1 MPVRPPWILLLAI
14 AALLLAAAPA
24 AAGGLVQLDGSVL
37 RFTGDDVEPSNVT
50 IDDVN
55 GMLVLD
61 ENASRMTAG
70 TGCAASPD
78 GYEVTCPDLGVAQI
92 DVSVGLLGSD
102 VRIRADLPAH
112 IEGGPGDDLL
122 VGGPADDVIDGGP
135 GSDIIAGGGG
145 ADVLRGGPGI
155 DLVTYDDVI
164 APDGTLLPRRDA
176 VRVAIGQPSASGSSG
191 EGDTIERDVE
201 QVQGG
206 AGTDRFDLRDGFA
219 TEVDCG
225 AGRDTVVADP
235 RDTIDTDCE
244 SSSVAPQRGG
254 AAMTSPTLPFP
265 FPAGSDR
272 GRSVISVGPRLPLRN
287 GTIVLRVTCPAG
299 LGLLA
304 LVPSQPCSGRVRFT
318 RFDGFPMGAQR
329 VTIPRGRAVTVRLP
343 LTSSRAL
350 ARRRSGL
357 PLTVT
362 ALPAWGHVTRDL
374 RFTVRG

>member
-1 MPVRPPWILLLAI
+1 MPVRTPWILLLALV
-14 AALLLAAAPA
+14 ALLLAAAPA
-24 AAGGLVQLDGSVL
+24 AAGGLVQIDGSVL
-37 RFTGDDVEPSNVT
+37 RFTGDDLEPSNVT
-50 IDDVN
+50 IDDVD

-70 TGCAASPD
+70 AGCAASAD
-78 GYEVTCPDLGVAQI
+78 GYEVTCPDLGVTQI
-92 DVSVGLLGSD
+92 DVAVGLLGSD

-112 IEGGPGDDLL
+112 IQGGPGDDVL

-135 GSDIIAGGGG
+135 GQDIIAGGGG
-145 ADVLRGGPGI
+145 ADVLSGGPGT

-164 APDGTLLPRRDA
+164 GPDGTLLPRRTP
-176 VRVAIGQPSASGSSG
+176 VTVAIGQTGASGARG
-191 EGDTIERDVE
+191 EGDTIARDVE

-206 AGTDRFDLRDGFA
+206 AGNDTFDLRDGAA

-244 SSSVAPQRGG
+244 TARVAPQRGG
-254 AAMTSPTLPFP
+254 AAMTIPTLPFP
-265 FPAGSDR
+265 FPAPGDGGVSSI
-272 GRSVISVGPRLPLRN
+272 GVGPLLPLHN
-287 GTIVLRVTCPAG
+287 GTIVVRVTCPAG

-304 LVPSQPCSGRVRFT
+304 LVPSQPCRGRVRFT
-318 RFDGFPMGAQR
+318 RFDGFAMGTQR
-329 VTIPRGRAVTVRLP
+329 VTIPRGRATTVRLT

-350 ARRRSGL
+350 ARRRVGL

-362 ALPAWGHVTRDL
+362 ALPAWGHVTRNL
-374 RFTVRG
+374 HFVVRG

>member
-14 AALLLAAAPA
+14 VALLLAAAPA
-24 AAGGLVQLDGSVL
+24 AAGGLVQLDGAVL

-61 ENASRMTAG
+61 EDASRMTAG
-70 TGCAASPD
+70 PGCTASAD
-78 GYEVTCPDLGVAQI
+78 GYEVTCPDLGIAQI
-92 DVSVGLLGSD
+92 DVTVGLLGSD

-112 IEGGPGDDLL
+112 IQGGPGDDVL

-145 ADVLRGGPGI
+145 ADVLSGGPGT

-164 APDGTLLPRRDA
+164 GPDGTLLPRRTP
-176 VRVAIGQPSASGSSG
+176 VTVAIGQPDASGSQG
-191 EGDTIERDVE
+191 EGDTIESDVE

-206 AGTDRFDLRDGFA
+206 AGNDRFDLRDGRA

-225 AGRDTVVADP
+225 AGRDTVVADQ
-235 RDTIDTDCE
+235 RDTIDTNCE
-244 SSSVAPQRGG
+244 SATVAPQRGG
-254 AAMTSPTLPFP
+254 AAMTGPTLPFP
-265 FPAGSDR
+265 FPGGSDR
-272 GRSVISVGPRLPLRN
+272 GRSTIAVGPMLPLHN
-287 GTIVLRVTCPAG
+287 GTIALRVTCPAG

-318 RFDGFPMGAQR
+318 RFDGFAMGTQR
-329 VTIPRGRAVTVRLP
+329 VRIPRGGATTVRLT

-350 ARRRSGL
+350 ARRRSGM

-362 ALPAWGHVTRDL
+362 ALPDWGRVTRDL

>member
-1 MPVRPPWILLLAI
+1 VPVRPPWILLLAI
-14 AALLLAAAPA
+14 VALLLAAAPA
-24 AAGGLVQLDGSVL
+24 AAGGFVQVDGSVL
-37 RFTGDDVEPSNVT
+37 RFAGDQLEPSNVT
-50 IDDVN
+50 IDDVG

-61 ENASRMTAG
+61 DDASRMTAG
-70 TGCAASPD
+70 AGCTASAD

-92 DVSVGLLGSD
+92 DVAVGLLGSD

-112 IEGGPGDDLL
+112 IQGGPGDDVL
-122 VGGPADDVIDGGP
+122 VGGPANDVIDGGP
-135 GSDIIAGGGG
+135 GQDVLAGGGG
-145 ADVLRGGPGI
+145 ADVLSGGPGT

-164 APDGTLLPRRDA
+164 GPDGTLLPRRTP
-176 VRVAIGQPSASGSSG
+176 VTVAIGQPGASGARG
-191 EGDTIERDVE
+191 EGDTIEGDVE

-206 AGTDRFDLRDGFA
+206 AGNDRFQLRDGRA

-235 RDTIDTDCE
+235 RDTIDTNCE
-244 SSSVAPQRGG
+244 SATVAPQRGG
-254 AAMTSPTLPFP
+254 AAMTTPTLPFP
-265 FPAGSDR
+265 FPGGGDR
-272 GRSVISVGPRLPLRN
+272 GRSTISVGPVLPLRS

-318 RFDGFPMGAQR
+318 RFDGFAMGTQR
-329 VTIPRGRAVTVRLP
+329 VRIARGGATAVRLT

-350 ARRRSGL
+350 ARRPAGL

-362 ALPAWGHVTRDL
+362 ALPDWGRVTRDL